1 MEERTLAHLLYISIH
16 ITKEI
21 IISSFMLEGIV
32 YPYTLTSLELFSILT
47 IFENVFINL
56 FLCAAVFC
64 PFVCLCTMCEP
75 GICSPEEVS
84 AGAGKPGPLQMRYLL
99 FITESLPRSPF
110 FFNF

>member
-99 FITESLPRSPF
+99 FITESLPHSPF